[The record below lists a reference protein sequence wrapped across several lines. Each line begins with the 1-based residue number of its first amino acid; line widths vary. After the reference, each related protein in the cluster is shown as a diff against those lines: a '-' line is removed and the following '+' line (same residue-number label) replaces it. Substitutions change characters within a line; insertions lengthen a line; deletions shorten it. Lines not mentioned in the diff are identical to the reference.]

1 MSACSVRFSNNRQA
15 LVKTAVPRLDATIW
29 SIMEQAA
36 TPASEG
42 DRQAK
47 RYYALSRRYIDN
59 AMVEVACGRW
69 KPAEDLL
76 WGSVVAAVK
85 AVAWS
90 RGEPLQDNAQV
101 EEYTRSLG
109 QQMKDRRIRDA
120 FSRLSGYA
128 TMFDRLHD
136 SPRENTRRLVMDV
149 EEVAAAVQRLWR
161 LLPSDESG
169 ESREEESL
177 ER

>member
-1 MSACSVRFSNNRQA
+1 
-15 LVKTAVPRLDATIW
+15 
-29 SIMEQAA
+29 MEQAGK
-36 TPASEG
+36 ASPDL
-42 DRQAK
+42 DRQVK
-47 RYYALSRRYIDN
+47 RYYGLSKRYIDN

-90 RGEPLQDNAQV
+90 RGEPLQDNAEV

-149 EEVAAAVQRLWR
+149 EEVASAVQRLWL
-161 LLPSDESG
+161 LLPT
-169 ESREEESL
+169 EEEPGD
-177 ER
+177 EQAIDR

>member
-1 MSACSVRFSNNRQA
+1 MIRV
-15 LVKTAVPRLDATIW
+15 DATIW
-29 SIMEQAA
+29 RRMEQGGML
-36 TPASEG
+36 PSDVNWPDI
-42 DRQAK
+42 DRQVK
-47 RYYALSRRYIDN
+47 RYHGLSRRYIDN

-90 RGEPLQDNAQV
+90 RGEPLQDNSEIEA
-101 EEYTRSLG
+101 YTRTLG
-109 QQMKDRRIRDA
+109 QEMKDRRIRDA
-120 FSRLSGYA
+120 FTRLSGYA

-149 EEVAAAVQRLWR
+149 EEIASAVQRLWR
-161 LLPSDESG
+161 LLPSDEEDSG
-169 ESREEESL
+169 EEDNG

>member
-1 MSACSVRFSNNRQA
+1 MASSELERQ
-15 LVKTAVPRLDATIW
+15 V
-29 SIMEQAA
+29 
-36 TPASEG
+36 
-42 DRQAK
+42 K
-47 RYYALSRRYIDN
+47 RYYGLSKRYIDN

-90 RGEPLQDNAQV
+90 RGEPLRDNAEV

-120 FSRLSGYA
+120 FTRLSGYA

-149 EEVAAAVQRLWR
+149 EEVASAVQRLWR
-161 LLPSDESG
+161 LLPTD
-169 ESREEESL
+169 EESEDEQAI

>member
-1 MSACSVRFSNNRQA
+1 
-15 LVKTAVPRLDATIW
+15 
-29 SIMEQAA
+29 MEQAG
-36 TPASEG
+36 PSSSDI
-42 DRQAK
+42 DRQVK
-47 RYYALSRRYIDN
+47 RYHALSRRYIDN

-90 RGEPLQDNAQV
+90 RGEPLEDNAEV

-120 FSRLSGYA
+120 FTRLSGYA

-161 LLPSDESG
+161 LLPTDDEGQDGQSVDC
-169 ESREEESL
+169 
-177 ER
+177 

>member
-1 MSACSVRFSNNRQA
+1 M
-15 LVKTAVPRLDATIW
+15 
-29 SIMEQAA
+29 
-36 TPASEG
+36 ASPNI
-42 DRQAK
+42 DRQVK
-47 RYYALSRRYIDN
+47 RYYGLSKRYIDN

-90 RGEPLQDNAQV
+90 RGEPLQDNGEV
-101 EEYTRSLG
+101 EAYTRVLG
-109 QQMKDRRIRDA
+109 QEMKDRRIRDA
-120 FSRLSGYA
+120 FARLSGYA

-136 SPRENTRRLVMDV
+136 SPRENTRRLIMDV
-149 EEVAAAVQRLWR
+149 EEVASAVQRIWR
-161 LLPSDESG
+161 LLPTEAEPGNEPDI
-169 ESREEESL
+169 